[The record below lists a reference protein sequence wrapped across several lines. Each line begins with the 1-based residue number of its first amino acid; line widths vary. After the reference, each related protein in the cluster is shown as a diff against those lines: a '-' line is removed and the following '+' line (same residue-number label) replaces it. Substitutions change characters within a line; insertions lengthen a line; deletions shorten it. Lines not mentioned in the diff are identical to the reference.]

1 MAEKHLRSLLERHAI
16 YTDRCVCVYRSYWVV
31 DMAWTH
37 NDLLL
42 AVIDAQGCVGLVPRL
57 GEPLL
62 IQTRGCGIDIGPMFF
77 LPLLPLISIQ

>member
-1 MAEKHLRSLLERHAI
+1 M
-16 YTDRCVCVYRSYWVV
+16 CVYRSYWVA

-42 AVIDAQGCVGLVPRL
+42 AIINAQGCVSLVPRL

-62 IQTRGCGIDIGPMFF
+62 IQTHGCGVDIGPALF
-77 LPLLPLISIQ
+77 LPMFPPVYIQ